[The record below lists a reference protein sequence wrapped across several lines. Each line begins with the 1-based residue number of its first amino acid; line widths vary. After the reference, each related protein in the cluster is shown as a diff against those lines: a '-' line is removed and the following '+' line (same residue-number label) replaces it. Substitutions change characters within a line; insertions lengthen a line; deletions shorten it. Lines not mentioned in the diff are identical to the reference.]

1 LLQRLIPDRFILVLS
16 ATIVFASFAPL
27 PAKWNDMGQM
37 VAGIAIFFL
46 FFLHGLR
53 LSRADVVRA
62 ASDWRLQGLIALF
75 VFGIMPLSGLA
86 ASIMAGPYLPAGL
99 VIGII
104 FAGILPTTVQS
115 AISYCSIAGGNIA
128 ASVIASALLNLSA
141 IIVTPLLLILLSGS
155 ALEGSGA
162 ELGPEFAIKIFS
174 ILLLPFSLGQMMQRW
189 LGEWASR
196 RSKMLGIM
204 DKAAIAMAVYI
215 AFGSAVAGGLW
226 QVVDIS
232 ALLIIIMVATAMLVV
247 AFGGSWLVGTLT
259 GLGLQDRIALM
270 FSGSHK
276 SIATG
281 APMAALLFPGQEGG
295 MVILPALVYHLL
307 QLIISAPLA
316 NRLNQ
321 HGETTRKMAL

>member
-1 LLQRLIPDRFILVLS
+1 ML
-16 ATIVFASFAPL
+16 AGTIAFASIAPL
-27 PAKWNDMGQM
+27 PEGWTETGQL

-62 ASDWRLQGLIALF
+62 ASDWRLQGLIAIF
-75 VFGIMPLSGLA
+75 VFGVMPLSGFA
-86 ASIMAGPYLPAGL
+86 ASSLAGPLLPMGL
-99 VIGII
+99 AIGIV

-128 ASVIASALLNLSA
+128 ASVIASALLNLAA
-141 IIVTPLLLILLSGS
+141 IVVTPLLLILILGS

-162 ELGPEFAIKIFS
+162 NLGPEFAIKIFS
-174 ILLLPFSLGQMMQRW
+174 ILLLPFTLGQIMQRW
-189 LGEWASR
+189 LGAWAAQ

-226 QVVDIS
+226 QVVDLT
-232 ALLIIIMVATAMLVV
+232 ALLIVTLVACFMLVI
-247 AFGGSWLVGTLT
+247 AFGGSWLVGGVA
-259 GLGLQDRIALM
+259 GLDLQDRIALM

-281 APMAALLFPGQEGG
+281 APMAALLFPGPEGG
-295 MVILPALVYHLL
+295 MVILPALIYHLL

-316 NRLNQ
+316 NRLN
-321 HGETTRKMAL
+321 GRSAVERKMAL

>member
-1 LLQRLIPDRFILVLS
+1 ML
-16 ATIVFASFAPL
+16 AGTIAFASIAPL
-27 PAKWNDMGQM
+27 PAEWTQTGQL

-75 VFGIMPLSGLA
+75 VFGVMPLSGFV
-86 ASIMAGPYLPAGL
+86 ASSLAGPLLPMGL
-99 VIGII
+99 AIGIV

-128 ASVIASALLNLSA
+128 ASVIASALLNLAA
-141 IIVTPLLLILLSGS
+141 IAVTPLLLILILGS

-162 ELGPEFAIKIFS
+162 NLGPEFAIKIFS
-174 ILLLPFSLGQMMQRW
+174 ILLLPFTLGQIMQRW
-189 LGEWASR
+189 LGPWAAN

-226 QVVDIS
+226 QVVDLTAI
-232 ALLIIIMVATAMLVV
+232 LIVTLVACFMLVI
-247 AFGGSWLVGTLT
+247 AFGGSWLAGGVA
-259 GLGLQDRIALM
+259 GLDLQDRIALM

-281 APMAALLFPGQEGG
+281 APMAALLFPGPEGG

-316 NRLNQ
+316 NRLNG
-321 HGETTRKMAL
+321 HSAAARKMAL

>member
-1 LLQRLIPDRFILVLS
+1 MLA
-16 ATIVFASFAPL
+16 ATIAFASVAPL
-27 PAKWNDMGQM
+27 PAAWNDAGQL

-53 LSRADVVRA
+53 LSCADVARA

-75 VFGIMPLSGLA
+75 VFGVMPLSGFA
-86 ASIMAGPYLPAGL
+86 ASLLTAPYLPAGL
-99 VIGII
+99 LIGLV

-141 IIVTPLLLILLSGS
+141 IVVTPVLLILIIGSG
-155 ALEGSGA
+155 LDGSGA
-162 ELGPEFAIKIFS
+162 NLGPEFAIKIFS
-174 ILLLPFSLGQMMQRW
+174 ILLLPFTLGQITQRW
-189 LGEWASR
+189 LGPWAAQ
-196 RSKMLGIM
+196 RSKLLGVM

-215 AFGSAVAGGLW
+215 AFGAAVAGGLW
-226 QVVDIS
+226 QVVDAP
-232 ALLIIIMVATAMLVV
+232 ALGVVIMAAGMMLVI
-247 AFGGSWLVGTLT
+247 AFGGTWLVGGLT
-259 GLGLQDRIALM
+259 GLDLQDRIALM

-281 APMAALLFPGQEGG
+281 APMAALLFPGPEGG

-307 QLIISAPLA
+307 QLVISAPLA
-316 NRLNQ
+316 NRLNRMGISKRQ
-321 HGETTRKMAL
+321 MAM

>member
-1 LLQRLIPDRFILVLS
+1 ML
-16 ATIVFASFAPL
+16 AGTIAFASIAPL
-27 PAKWNDMGQM
+27 PAKWTQTGQL

-53 LSRADVVRA
+53 LSRADVMRA

-75 VFGIMPLSGLA
+75 VFGVMPLSGFA
-86 ASIMAGPYLPAGL
+86 ASSLAGPLLPMGL
-99 VIGII
+99 AIGIV

-128 ASVIASALLNLSA
+128 ASVIASALLNLAA
-141 IIVTPLLLILLSGS
+141 IVVTPLLLILILGS

-162 ELGPEFAIKIFS
+162 NLGPEFAIKIFS
-174 ILLLPFSLGQMMQRW
+174 ILLLPFTLGQIMQRW
-189 LGEWASR
+189 LGAWAAN

-215 AFGSAVAGGLW
+215 AFGSAVSGGLW
-226 QVVDIS
+226 QVVDIT
-232 ALLIIIMVATAMLVV
+232 ALLIVTLVACFMLVI
-247 AFGGSWLVGTLT
+247 AFGGSWLVGGVA
-259 GLGLQDRIALM
+259 GLDVQDRIALM

-281 APMAALLFPGQEGG
+281 APMAALLFPGPEGG

-316 NRLNQ
+316 NRLN
-321 HGETTRKMAL
+321 GRSAAARKMAL

>member
-1 LLQRLIPDRFILVLS
+1 LLQRFIPDRFILVL
-16 ATIVFASFAPL
+16 AGTIAFASIAPL
-27 PAKWNDMGQM
+27 PAAWTDTGQL
-37 VAGIAIFFL
+37 VAGVAIFFL

-75 VFGIMPLSGLA
+75 VFGVMPLSGFAMSIIA
-86 ASIMAGPYLPAGL
+86 APLLPAGL

-128 ASVIASALLNLSA
+128 ASVIASALLNLAA
-141 IIVTPLLLILLSGS
+141 IIVTPLLLIFIAGS

-162 ELGPEFAIKIFS
+162 NIGPEFAIKIFS
-174 ILLLPFSLGQMMQRW
+174 ILLLPFTLGQIMQRW
-189 LGEWASR
+189 LGAWAAK
-196 RSKMLGIM
+196 RSKLLGVM

-226 QVVDIS
+226 QVVD
-232 ALLIIIMVATAMLVV
+232 APALIIITLMACVMLVI
-247 AFGGSWLVGTLT
+247 AFGGSWLAGGAVGLD
-259 GLGLQDRIALM
+259 LQDRIALM
-270 FSGSHK
+270 FSGAHK

-281 APMAALLFPGQEGG
+281 APMAALLFPGPEGG

-307 QLIISAPLA
+307 QLLVSAPLA

-321 HGETTRKMAL
+321 RSTTTRKMAL

>member
-1 LLQRLIPDRFILVLS
+1 ML
-16 ATIVFASFAPL
+16 AGTIAFASVAPL
-27 PAKWNDMGQM
+27 PEGWTETGQL

-62 ASDWRLQGLIALF
+62 ASDWRLQGLIAIF
-75 VFGIMPLSGLA
+75 VFGVMPLSGFA
-86 ASIMAGPYLPAGL
+86 ASALASQWLPAGL
-99 VIGII
+99 AIGIV

-128 ASVIASALLNLSA
+128 ASVIASALLNLAA
-141 IIVTPLLLILLSGS
+141 IVITPLLLIIIV
-155 ALEGSGA
+155 GSGLEDSGA
-162 ELGPEFAIKIFS
+162 NLGPEFAIKIFS
-174 ILLLPFSLGQMMQRW
+174 ILLLPFTLGQIMQRW
-189 LGEWASR
+189 LGAWAAQ

-226 QVVDIS
+226 QVVDMQ
-232 ALLIIIMVATAMLVV
+232 ALLIVTAVACCMLVI
-247 AFGGSWLVGTLT
+247 AFGGSWLVGGVA
-259 GLGLQDRIALM
+259 GLDLQDRIALM

-281 APMAALLFPGQEGG
+281 APMAALLFPGPEGG

-316 NRLNQ
+316 NRLNR
-321 HGETTRKMAL
+321 HSNAGRKMAF